1 MNSLTKNELGIV
13 ILNILNQLKNGRYE
27 LEYDT
32 KKGRYDVVI
41 YNTANY
47 GVYSAIFPPN
57 HNNLEGILERMRNV
71 VEFIN
76 KNG

>member
-1 MNSLTKNELGIV
+1 M
-13 ILNILNQLKNGRYE
+13 IL
-27 LEYDT
+27 
-32 KKGRYDVVI
+32 KKERYDVVI

-57 HNNLEGILERMRNV
+57 HNNLNGILERMKNV

>member
-1 MNSLTKNELGIV
+1 MKDLTKNELGIV
-13 ILNILNQLKNGRYE
+13 ILNILNQLINGRYE

-32 KKGRYDVVI
+32 EKGRYDVVI

-57 HNNLEGILERMRNV
+57 HNNLESILERMKNV
-71 VEFIN
+71 VELIN

>member
-1 MNSLTKNELGIV
+1 MKELTKNELGIV
-13 ILNILNQLKNGRYE
+13 ILNILNQLINGRYE
-27 LEYDT
+27 LEYDN
-32 KKGRYDVVI
+32 KKRRYDVVI

-47 GVYSAIFPPN
+47 GIYSAIFPPN
-57 HNNLEGILERMRNV
+57 HHNLEGILERMRNA